1 MADIMAALHG
11 DKTDFMAAL
20 RGDRTKR
27 RSTSGASTSGATDAD
42 QRYALG
48 GPTFYELLDG
58 KAAEP
63 EHSFRTRLRDTG
75 LLPDG
80 TGQRAA
86 AHAASSP
93 PEPTDLNQ
101 RRVWGAIDSACSR
114 WERLTTGRYTAAHSG
129 GYWLFRN
136 AIWAG
141 VDLQEV
147 TDRLTQTFEANGYA
161 AKPGANLARALERA
175 RESAIAHGPEPLEDR
190 PMHPRAD
197 RPAAS
202 IGPDEGVADAES
214 DSDAASKFAPM
225 LLSRTALKEL
235 PDPEPLIDNTLDR
248 GTVALLYGKWGTFK
262 SFIAIDLAASV
273 ATGRAWQGRTT
284 EKGRVLYVAAEGAF
298 GMKARLDAWETGWR
312 TTIADGEFDVLP
324 RRVNLTSPADVREM
338 AALVRLNGYEF
349 IVFDTL
355 ARCMVGADENSA
367 KDCGVVVDNLTY
379 LRECTPNGRGVVL
392 AVHHTGKD
400 GKTFRGS
407 SVFEA
412 GVDTVYAVDADCGI
426 INLDREKRKD
436 GPEAD
441 SHELRFEQIE
451 GTGSGV
457 IGVHRGRGQASR
469 VDRLLS
475 VFDQNFTATGAS
487 KVDLRTVADMAPSTF
502 HRAVNTLLQSG
513 DLVNTGTDKAP
524 FYKRGENVKNGL

>member
-1 MADIMAALHG
+1 MADFGAALN
-11 DKTDFMAAL
+11 
-20 RGDRTKR
+20 
-27 RSTSGASTSGATDAD
+27 
-42 QRYALG
+42 
-48 GPTFYELLDG
+48 G
-58 KAAEP
+58 KP
-63 EHSFRTRLRDTG
+63 K
-75 LLPDG
+75 PK
-80 TGQRAA
+80 
-86 AHAASSP
+86 
-93 PEPTDLNQ
+93 
-101 RRVWGAIDSACSR
+101 
-114 WERLTTGRYTAAHSG
+114 SG
-129 GYWLFRN
+129 GAFEEWLTGKPKPKQSPRPTT
-136 AIWAG
+136 AIP
-141 VDLQEV
+141 VDQIAL
-147 TDRLTQTFEANGYA
+147 
-161 AKPGANLARALERA
+161 PGANPSYVERAVSDELAKLAAATEGCRNHTLYQVGCNVFEFVKAGHVDRSAAEVELERIA
-175 RESAIAHGPEPLEDR
+175 SAIGLGDNEIRATMRSAWDKVEPRTVPAPTSINPAHTID
-190 PMHPRAD
+190 
-197 RPAAS
+197 PATAETDSGAPKLAS
-202 IGPDEGVADAES
+202 L
-214 DSDAASKFAPM
+214 

-235 PDPEPLIDNTLDR
+235 PEPEPLIDNTLDR

-298 GMKARLDAWETGWR
+298 GMKGRIDAWEAGWH
-312 TTIADGEFDVLP
+312 TTIDDGDFDILP
-324 RRVNLTSPADVREM
+324 RRVNLTNAANIRDM
-338 AALVRLNGYEF
+338 AALIQCNGYDF

-367 KDCGVVVDNLTY
+367 KDCGVVVDNLTH

-457 IGVHRGRGQASR
+457 IGVHRGRGQASQ

-475 VFDQNFTATGAS
+475 IFDQHFATTGAS
-487 KVDLRTVADMAPSTF
+487 KADLRAVADMASSTF
-502 HRAVNTLLQSG
+502 HRAVNTLVQSG
-513 DLVNTGTDKAP
+513 DLVNTGTDKQP
-524 FYKRGENVKNGL
+524 FYKRGENVKKSL